1 MDRNN
6 IGEKTKSRRV
16 ILQRVYL
23 IDRRVSLSL
32 SVELVS
38 RKLNVSAN
46 YYYQIENGQKGKN
59 LPVCL
64 LLKIAKAL
72 EMDKHDILDFENE
85 YIELLRV
92 YNQNG

>member
-1 MDRNN
+1 M
-6 IGEKTKSRRV
+6 IGSNTRDKTKFRQV
-16 ILQRVYL
+16 ILQRIYL
-23 IDRRVSLSL
+23 IDRRTSLDF

-64 LLKIAKAL
+64 LLRIAKAL
-72 EMDKHDILDFENE
+72 EMDRHDILDFENE
-85 YIELLRV
+85 YIELLKAH
-92 YNQNG
+92 NQSG

>member
-1 MDRNN
+1 LREIFNEHK
-6 IGEKTKSRRV
+6 IKSRPV

-23 IDRRVSLSL
+23 IDRRTSLGF

-59 LPVCL
+59 LSVRFL
-64 LLKIAKAL
+64 LRIAKAL
-72 EMDKHDILDFENE
+72 EMNKHDILDFEND

-92 YNQNG
+92 HNQSG

>member
-1 MDRNN
+1 MREIFNEHK
-6 IGEKTKSRRV
+6 IKSRPV

-23 IDRRVSLSL
+23 IDRRTSLGF

-59 LPVCL
+59 LSVSFL
-64 LLKIAKAL
+64 LRIAKAL
-72 EMDKHDILDFENE
+72 EMNKHDILDFEND

-92 YNQNG
+92 HNQSG